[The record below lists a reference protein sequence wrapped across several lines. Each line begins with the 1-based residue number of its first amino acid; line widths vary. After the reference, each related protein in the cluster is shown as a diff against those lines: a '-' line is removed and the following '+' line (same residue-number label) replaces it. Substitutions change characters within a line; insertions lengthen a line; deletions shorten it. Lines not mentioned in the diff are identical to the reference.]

1 MCEDLRLASGRIR
14 YFSTPRK
21 HTPPGFRI
29 QRFSSNKLWGACVRA
44 AGARAHRA
52 TPISG
57 LAAGRQV
64 DTPRP
69 PLSMCVSLPDLRA
82 AASVGPAR
90 ILVSQT
96 QRKLSE
102 GSGRARGRAA
112 AAAGLTVPDWQAR
125 LATSCW
131 SPAEA
136 WALWAFPGEV
146 AYCSRSRPTQVG
158 KRTPLPPRP
167 HGMCP
172 ASCKS
177 LDILRRVGI
186 RAPPS
191 RSRTRILLSR
201 TDHAQ
206 SSSHDSQRLGSPPPA
221 KDPRTRKLR

>member
-1 MCEDLRLASGRIR
+1 VRGLASCERTNPVW
-14 YFSTPRK
+14 FSRTPRPRK

-29 QRFSSNKLWGACVRA
+29 QRFSSDKLWGACVRA
-44 AGARAHRA
+44 AGARAHSA

-96 QRKLSE
+96 
-102 GSGRARGRAA
+102 
-112 AAAGLTVPDWQAR
+112 
-125 LATSCW
+125 
-131 SPAEA
+131 
-136 WALWAFPGEV
+136 LWAFPGEV

-206 SSSHDSQRLGSPPPA
+206 SSFHDSQRLGSPPPA